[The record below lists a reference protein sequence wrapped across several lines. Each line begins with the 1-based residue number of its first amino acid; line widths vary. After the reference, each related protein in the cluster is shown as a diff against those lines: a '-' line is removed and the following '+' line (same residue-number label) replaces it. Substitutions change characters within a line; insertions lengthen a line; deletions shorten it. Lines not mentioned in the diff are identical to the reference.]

1 MQKNGTVSAQLNKS
15 VNGTT
20 TGNLNF
26 VLNNP
31 SAAYIWSNP
40 LTKVLTRN
48 SPNKNIQWQFGRPL
62 TSSTTG
68 TGTGT
73 RAGSGTGTGTAPTR
87 PPGAATTARPSAP
100 ATTRPPAAAGLLAA
114 PQGFSSIDPMG
125 SSGLGS
131 PDVSFVANGADTTRL
146 TSSYVVPAA
155 RRYASG

>member
-1 MQKNGTVSAQLNKS
+1 MQTNGTVSAQLNKS

-40 LTKVLTRN
+40 LTKALTRN
-48 SPNKNIQWQFGRPL
+48 SPNKNIQWQFGRPAA
-62 TSSTTG
+62 SP
-68 TGTGT
+68 
-73 RAGSGTGTGTAPTR
+73 AAAPPSR
-87 PPGAATTARPSAP
+87 GAATTARPAAP
-100 ATTRPPAAAGLLAA
+100 APAPARPPATQTPARPSAAASLLAA
-114 PQGFSSIDPMG
+114 PQGFSSIDPTG
-125 SSGLGS
+125 SNSGSQDILGS
-131 PDVSFVANGADTTRL
+131 AANPADTTRL